1 MVKKIGDFFSRFY
14 FVLVM
19 IFMYA
24 PIAVLIV
31 LSFNSSRSR
40 VVWGGFTLDWYV
52 RLFSNRP
59 AQARGMS
66 PP

>member
-1 MVKKIGDFFSRFY
+1 MVKKIGDFFSKFY

-40 VVWGGFTLDWYV
+40 VVWGGFTLD
-52 RLFSNRP
+52 
-59 AQARGMS
+59 
-66 PP
+66 